1 MGIFSTQQFL
11 FIMKKIILLPSILL
25 LGLIS
30 GIPNIDVDNSL
41 NVKSLGVDEQLKV
54 ACDEL
59 IKQVDQK

>member
-1 MGIFSTQQFL
+1 
-11 FIMKKIILLPSILL
+11 MKKIILLPSILL

-30 GIPNIDVDNSL
+30 AIPNIDVDNSL

-59 IKQVDQK
+59 IKQLDQK

>member
-30 GIPNIDVDNSL
+30 AIPNIDVDNSL

>member
-1 MGIFSTQQFL
+1 
-11 FIMKKIILLPSILL
+11 MKKIILLSSILL

-30 GIPNIDVDNSL
+30 GIPNIDNSL
-41 NVKSLGVDEQLKV
+41 NAKTLGVDEQLKV

>member
-11 FIMKKIILLPSILL
+11 FIMKKIILLSSILL

-41 NVKSLGVDEQLKV
+41 NAKSLGVDEQLKV

>member
-1 MGIFSTQQFL
+1 
-11 FIMKKIILLPSILL
+11 MKKIILLSSILL

-41 NVKSLGVDEQLKV
+41 NAKTLGVDEQLKV